1 MKKIYLYG
9 SGRRCRILLELLHD
23 SDYQVIGVID
33 SDSEKW
39 GQKVL
44 DFMITGPEILKEHSD
59 IYVCV
64 TFYSPLVQE
73 PTWDKLAHE
82 YGIAYERQLSFHDVL
97 WDIYQKRINGCL
109 SPVSGN
115 DNKTFFD
122 ASWGLGLGGVESW
135 LKDMIIWCD
144 RAGWEHFYLLSTKNQ
159 ENMDS
164 VVEKHIADFC
174 YENTSCFS
182 PEYIN
187 RGIRFLE
194 QNAPCTLVFSRV
206 DELLVSA
213 CLLKKQYPKL
223 YKIIMVDHGSSD
235 GMYRDILS
243 YREMIDTYVCVS
255 LGIKER
261 LVSYGIPSDR
271 IFSMTI
277 PMPHEKTLKR
287 TYSLKKAEV
296 IRLGY
301 AGRLEVFE
309 KRMDVMPQLIQELEN
324 RNIKYILEIAG
335 AGSYD
340 QVLKDFIQEKDIE
353 DHVHLIGQ
361 LPREEMP
368 KFWQHQDIALNVS
381 DNEGRPISNMEAM
394 LNGTI
399 PVATE
404 TIGILDD
411 VHDKMNGFVVPV
423 CDYRSMADRIE
434 YLEQH
439 RNVLPEMGEKAREEI
454 LKKTDLSDYM
464 SMWSRIVN
472 E

>member
-1 MKKIYLYG
+1 
-9 SGRRCRILLELLHD
+9 
-23 SDYQVIGVID
+23 
-33 SDSEKW
+33 
-39 GQKVL
+39 
-44 DFMITGPEILKEHSD
+44 
-59 IYVCV
+59 
-64 TFYSPLVQE
+64 
-73 PTWDKLAHE
+73 
-82 YGIAYERQLSFHDVL
+82 
-97 WDIYQKRINGCL
+97 
-109 SPVSGN
+109 
-115 DNKTFFD
+115 
-122 ASWGLGLGGVESW
+122 
-135 LKDMIIWCD
+135 
-144 RAGWEHFYLLSTKNQ
+144 
-159 ENMDS
+159 
-164 VVEKHIADFC
+164 
-174 YENTSCFS
+174 
-182 PEYIN
+182 
-187 RGIRFLE
+187 
-194 QNAPCTLVFSRV
+194 
-206 DELLVSA
+206 
-213 CLLKKQYPKL
+213 
-223 YKIIMVDHGSSD
+223 
-235 GMYRDILS
+235 
-243 YREMIDTYVCVS
+243 
-255 LGIKER
+255 
-261 LVSYGIPSDR
+261 
-271 IFSMTI
+271 
-277 PMPHEKTLKR
+277 
-287 TYSLKKAEV
+287 
-296 IRLGY
+296 
-301 AGRLEVFE
+301 
-309 KRMDVMPQLIQELEN
+309 MDVMPQLIQELEN